1 MPPVRRSSTG
11 ARPTPCRGGSRS
23 RTFRLIRRPFLS
35 EQAHNASATYGAAL
49 LLGINAIYRSD
60 MAGLQKAVDYLEN
73 KARSYAFLRG
83 TAIGRYMVETVRGYL
98 LGLMMETG
106 RSALWTQGGADTL
119 ADLTFTNFMI
129 KTCRITDLLLKKEY
143 QRAIASV
150 EASLALDTRL
160 ISAAARNFMYCG
172 LALCYLATGRL
183 GKAAEWLNRSLTIA
197 EQDKNYSFIAC
208 FRKYFQALFL
218 MPSIAARHGEAIRE
232 IKALAIHYTRAD
244 ESRIF
249 AMLDDVPELKEAL
262 TDREREVAQL
272 AAGGM
277 RNSEIAETL
286 HISENTVKHHLK
298 NAFQKMNIDRR
309 SRLIEMLR

>member
-1 MPPVRRSSTG
+1 MAVILTGKPV
-11 ARPTPCRGGSRS
+11 ADA
-23 RTFRLIRRPFLS
+23 LS
-35 EQAHNASATYGAAL
+35 
-49 LLGINAIYRSD
+49 
-60 MAGLQKAVDYLEN
+60 
-73 KARSYAFLRG
+73 
-83 TAIGRYMVETVRGYL
+83 
-98 LGLMMETG
+98 
-106 RSALWTQGGADTL
+106 ADTARRAGAL
-119 ADLTFTNFMI
+119 RQRGVSPRLVILRCGENEADGAYI
-129 KTCRITDLLLKKEY
+129 RGAVKR
-143 QRAIASV
+143 
-150 EASLALDTRL
+150 
-160 ISAAARNFMYCG
+160 G
-172 LALCYLATGRL
+172 ALCGVEVELRALPADAT
-183 GKAAEWLNRSLTIA
+183 AADVR
-197 EQDKNYSFIAC
+197 
-208 FRKYFQALFL
+208 
-218 MPSIAARHGEAIRE
+218 EAIRE